1 MKKIILT
8 IAVLFSMAAA
18 QQLVVKTNGEMKKIS
33 ALTSGIAVSSVDNS
47 IITSESQNEIIRLI
61 IELKT
66 PSRAEQRISGKV
78 FSKTT
83 ADMTRQKIILAD
95 EATKIER
102 VYENIFSGFAVT
114 TKRENIQTIASMPDV
129 KSVYPDV
136 IVNTVPYSVNSA
148 TQNIPKSSTSVATGK
163 HVRIGIIDTGI
174 DYNHEALG
182 GGFGPGFTVAGGYD
196 FINND
201 PDPMDDNGHGTHVA
215 GIISGNSSTIT
226 GVAKDAALY
235 AYKVLDQSGS
245 GSASSVIA
253 AIERAMTDSIQVLN
267 LSLGTPS
274 GSSDDP
280 LTSAV
285 NRAVQSGM
293 IVVVAAGNTG
303 EYSTINSPGIA
314 EFALTVGAT
323 DANAIASFSS
333 KGPETENYRI
343 KPDIVAPGVNV
354 LSAKKGGGYVQMSG
368 TSMATPYVTAIA
380 AGMKELH
387 PEWSAMQVRD
397 AIVSN
402 GVDLGT
408 SLFSQGHGKI
418 SERTL
423 LSSVFSSPAQLSF
436 GFNSPAEATWKQQR
450 NITLFNR
457 SAEPRTYRLVFSST
471 NPALQFRFTPGQVAI
486 APQSSAEI
494 AVELETNNLF
504 LSNNSAF
511 ENGYSG
517 KLLAVGSADTIT
529 IPFAFFKGP
538 MLQIHFNEVPW
549 LVLIHNRN
557 NFSKTLSPKVN
568 SLSLIVKEGTYDIVT
583 SFYGSRYVVTEE
595 ITVAGKSA
603 VDVTSTEA
611 AFPVSFQPIN
621 EKGDQ
626 LNLGGLN
633 GTYSYLEAF
642 VHQPT
647 GFAIVGMGGGKTTAY
662 SNRAKY
668 FSKVSKNYTYGYS
681 MTLQPNNHSSYT
693 YDLIVDSGITSSRPI
708 VFRSGDMKHID
719 VHYNL
724 DATVQRAFPVT
735 WTTYIGKFSSLGVTF
750 YDGNSDPLTF
760 PFLQESYY
768 TQRTKQFPIF
778 HQREAYSY

>member
-333 KGPETENYRI
+333 KGPETENYR
-343 KPDIVAPGVNV
+343 
-354 LSAKKGGGYVQMSG
+354 
-368 TSMATPYVTAIA
+368 
-380 AGMKELH
+380 
-387 PEWSAMQVRD
+387 
-397 AIVSN
+397 
-402 GVDLGT
+402 
-408 SLFSQGHGKI
+408 
-418 SERTL
+418 
-423 LSSVFSSPAQLSF
+423 
-436 GFNSPAEATWKQQR
+436 
-450 NITLFNR
+450 
-457 SAEPRTYRLVFSST
+457 
-471 NPALQFRFTPGQVAI
+471 
-486 APQSSAEI
+486 SSA
-494 AVELETNNLF
+494 
-504 LSNNSAF
+504 
-511 ENGYSG
+511 G
-517 KLLAVGSADTIT
+517 
-529 IPFAFFKGP
+529 
-538 MLQIHFNEVPW
+538 
-549 LVLIHNRN
+549 VL
-557 NFSKTLSPKVN
+557 
-568 SLSLIVKEGTYDIVT
+568 
-583 SFYGSRYVVTEE
+583 
-595 ITVAGKSA
+595 
-603 VDVTSTEA
+603 
-611 AFPVSFQPIN
+611 
-621 EKGDQ
+621 GDRQ
-626 LNLGGLN
+626 
-633 GTYSYLEAF
+633 
-642 VHQPT
+642 T
-647 GFAIVGMGGGKTTAY
+647 G
-662 SNRAKY
+662 
-668 FSKVSKNYTYGYS
+668 
-681 MTLQPNNHSSYT
+681 
-693 YDLIVDSGITSSRPI
+693 
-708 VFRSGDMKHID
+708 
-719 VHYNL
+719 
-724 DATVQRAFPVT
+724 
-735 WTTYIGKFSSLGVTF
+735 
-750 YDGNSDPLTF
+750 
-760 PFLQESYY
+760 
-768 TQRTKQFPIF
+768 
-778 HQREAYSY
+778 